1 MNQTRSAENWKG
13 QNQTTDLFLRDCMC
27 SSYLVYRLVAEAA
40 AGKSKHHQMQAEA
53 RAAAK
58 AKLREQV
65 ARGEKV
71 PSGTAVTP

>member
-1 MNQTRSAENWKG
+1 MNQMRSAENWKG
-13 QNQTTDLFLRDCMC
+13 QRICFPEIVMC
-27 SSYLVYRLVAEAA
+27 SSYLAYRLVAEAA

-71 PSGTAVTP
+71 PSATGPVTP

>member
-1 MNQTRSAENWKG
+1 
-13 QNQTTDLFLRDCMC
+13 MC
-27 SSYLVYRLVAEAA
+27 SSYLACRLVAEAA

-71 PSGTAVTP
+71 PSTTGPVTP

>member
-1 MNQTRSAENWKG
+1 
-13 QNQTTDLFLRDCMC
+13 MC
-27 SSYLVYRLVAEAA
+27 SSYLAYRLVAEAA

-71 PSGTAVTP
+71 PSATGPVTP